1 VDLED
6 EQVSVQKGK
15 SDVVKLDAGHVAVK
29 KGKYDLVEIADEHVA
44 VKKGKSNVVKV
55 DDDNVVVKKGN
66 SKTVKVDDEGKTPD
80 VLSKIVKKKVAAK
93 RVSPT
98 PQEEHDD
105 NTPIKLLKRA
115 IKIEKLT

>member
-1 VDLED
+1 
-6 EQVSVQKGK
+6 
-15 SDVVKLDAGHVAVK
+15 VK
-29 KGKYDLVEIADEHVA
+29 E
-44 VKKGKSNVVKV
+44 

-98 PQEEHDD
+98 PQEEDDD
-105 NTPIKLLKRA
+105 NAPIKLLKRA